1 LNNKQESLPD
11 IIFMCVNKDKLDNL
25 CDLFPQTADNIERKA
40 LERRK
45 RFMAQKNTNSKRYFK
60 KIGLAMTPK
69 KENYDVEVADYF
81 KKHCEFNHYL

>member
-1 LNNKQESLPD
+1 MENLPD

-25 CDLFPQTADNIERKA
+25 CGLFPQTADNIERKA

-60 KIGLAMTPK
+60 KFG
-69 KENYDVEVADYF
+69 
-81 KKHCEFNHYL
+81 